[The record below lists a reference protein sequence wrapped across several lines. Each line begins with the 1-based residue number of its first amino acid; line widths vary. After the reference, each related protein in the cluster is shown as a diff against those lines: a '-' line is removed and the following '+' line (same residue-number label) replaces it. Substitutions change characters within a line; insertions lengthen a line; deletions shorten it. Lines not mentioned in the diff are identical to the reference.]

1 MRVIVLDTNCL
12 IQILPKKASHRWLFD
27 EIQDNTIELAVT
39 TEILLEYE
47 EVIDMIFSSGVGND
61 LVELLLSLDST
72 RLVEPSYRW
81 TMVTGDTDDDKY
93 VDCAVAA
100 NADYLISN
108 DKHFAVL
115 DTIEFPK
122 IKCLKL
128 NQVKKSL
135 FN

>member
-1 MRVIVLDTNCL
+1 MKVIVLDTNCL

-47 EVIDMIFSSGVGND
+47 EIIDMIFSPGVGND

-81 TMVTGDTDDDKY
+81 TVVAKDADDDKY

-115 DTIEFPK
+115 DTIDFPK
-122 IKCLKL
+122 IERLKL
-128 NQVKKSL
+128 NQVKESL

>member
-1 MRVIVLDTNCL
+1 MKVIVLDTNCL

-47 EVIDMIFSSGVGND
+47 EIIDMIFSPGVGND

-81 TMVTGDTDDDKY
+81 TVVAKDADDDKY

-122 IKCLKL
+122 IERLKL
-128 NQVKKSL
+128 NQVKESL

>member
-12 IQILPKKASHRWLFD
+12 IQILPKKAYHRWLFD

-47 EVIDMIFSSGVGND
+47 EVIDMIFSPGVGND

-81 TMVTGDTDDDKY
+81 TAVTEDADDDKY

-122 IKCLKL
+122 IKRLKL
-128 NQVKKSL
+128 NQVKKTL
-135 FN
+135 FK